1 MKTFALI
8 DCNNFFVSC
17 ERVFNPKIQNT
28 PTLVLS
34 CNDGCAISRSQEIK
48 DMGIS
53 MGIPY
58 FIIKKNFNVSKMA
71 VFSTNFK
78 LYKDM
83 SDRVMR
89 IIEEFS
95 PEIDVYS
102 IDEAFIDLSH
112 VKNPEKFCKELQI
125 KIKKYTGIPVSIGI
139 APTKTLAKLAN
150 RLAKEN
156 KIPVFKIKG
165 EIQINEVLKSASA
178 GKIWGIG
185 SRISLELTK
194 FGIDTAFSLTNQ
206 SDQWIRKNFGIGLLR
221 LVHELKGI
229 SCLSMESVKE
239 SRKSII
245 SSRSFGKATNDF
257 KNLFSAVSFH
267 IANASQ
273 QMREEGNAAKLM
285 SVSIYTDRYKDVPQ
299 HSRVESI
306 VFDKPVSDTL
316 TLTKYARGVLKSIYE
331 EGYEYKK
338 TGITLSDF
346 VPENSCQVADLF
358 GEKTF
363 ENHKL
368 MESIDSLNLIYGKGA
383 VKLASEGI
391 DKEWKPNTRFISG
404 EFTTK
409 WSDIPRVRK
418 VNL

>member
-17 ERVFNPKIQNT
+17 ERVFNPKIQNF

-34 CNDGCAISRSQEIK
+34 CNDGCAISRSQEVK
-48 DMGIS
+48 DMGVL

-58 FIIKKNFNVSKMA
+58 FMIKKNFDVSKMA
-71 VFSTNFK
+71 VYSTNFK

-89 IIEEFS
+89 VIEEFS

-102 IDEAFIDLSH
+102 IDETFIDLSN
-112 VKNPEKFCKELQI
+112 VKNPEKFCEELHF

-139 APTKTLAKLAN
+139 APTKTLSKLAN

-156 KIPVFKIKG
+156 KNIVYHLKNEK
-165 EIQINEVLKSASA
+165 EINEVLKTVSA

-185 SRISLELTK
+185 SRISTELTK
-194 FGIDTAFSLTNQ
+194 FGINTAFSLTNQ
-206 SDQWIRKNFGIGLLR
+206 SDQWIKKNFGIGLLR
-221 LVHELKGI
+221 LTYELKGV

-245 SSRSFGKATNDF
+245 SSRSFGKATSNF
-257 KNLFSAVSFH
+257 KILFNAISFH

-273 QMREEGNAAKLM
+273 QMREEGNAAKFM
-285 SVSIYTDRYKDVPQ
+285 SVSIYTDRHKNVPQ
-299 HSRVESI
+299 YSKVKSI
-306 VFDKPVSDTL
+306 VFDKPVSDSL
-316 TLTKYARGVLKSIYE
+316 KLTKYARDILESIYE
-331 EGYEYKK
+331 DGYEYKK
-338 TGITLSDF
+338 TGIMLSDF
-346 VPENSCQVADLF
+346 VLEDSCQTTNLF

-363 ENHKL
+363 ENNKL
-368 MESIDSLNLIYGKGA
+368 MESVDKLNSIYGNGT

-409 WSDIPRVRK
+409 WSDIPK
-418 VNL
+418 VYKAKL